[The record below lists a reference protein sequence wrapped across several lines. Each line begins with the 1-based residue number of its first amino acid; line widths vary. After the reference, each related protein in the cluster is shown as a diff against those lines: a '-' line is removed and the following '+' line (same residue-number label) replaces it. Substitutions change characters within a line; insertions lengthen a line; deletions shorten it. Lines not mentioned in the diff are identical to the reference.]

1 MIATVE
7 VLRYAAGGNCV
18 AKHDGRVLFLRGVI
32 PGEVV
37 TVEIPDQ
44 PSSKRYA
51 LANVLK
57 IDKPAANRVAPPCQ
71 YFGSCGGCDWQH
83 LSIADQAKMHFEVMH
98 DQLFRIG
105 KFDNL
110 TVLPIRLA
118 EHETG
123 VGYRTRSRFAVN
135 DAGNLAMR
143 KFHSNELIEI
153 ENCLIASSELNAVT
167 KSGWEPGHDVTI
179 VQGSDEVLV
188 ITDRK
193 YVPEILYQN
202 QYGSWR
208 APAGDFWQVH
218 RSAPAILIE
227 EVLTRLNLDKGDR
240 VADLYSGVGLFAQ
253 PIANRVGSSGK
264 VVAVEFDNRAHQ
276 SASKNLAEFG
286 WAQAVNSDVAKY
298 LKTAAGF
305 DKAVVD
311 PPRSGLN
318 SSVIRSL
325 TNLPDLTQVCYV
337 SCDPGTLAR
346 DLREFADLGWQ
357 IGEIQPMLLFP
368 MTAHL
373 EAVVSVSKLS

>member
-51 LANVLK
+51 LANVVQ
-57 IDKPAANRVAPPCQ
+57 IDKPAPNRIAPPCQ

-83 LSIADQAKMHFEVMH
+83 LSIADQAKMHFEVLQ

-110 TVLPIRLA
+110 TVLPVRLA
-118 EHETG
+118 EGETG

-153 ENCLIASSELNAVT
+153 DSCLIASAELNAVT

-188 ITDRK
+188 LTDRE
-193 YVPEILYQN
+193 YVPEIVYQN

-208 APAGDFWQVH
+208 VPAGDFWQVH
-218 RSAPAILIE
+218 REAPVILIE
-227 EVLTRLNLDKGDR
+227 EVLTRLDLASGDR
-240 VADLYSGVGLFAQ
+240 VADLYAGVGLFAQ

-276 SASKNLAEFG
+276 SASKNLAEFD

-318 SSVIRSL
+318 SSVIKSL
-325 TNLPDLTQVCYV
+325 TNLPELTQVCYV

>member
-1 MIATVE
+1 
-7 VLRYAAGGNCV
+7 
-18 AKHDGRVLFLRGVI
+18 
-32 PGEVV
+32 
-37 TVEIPDQ
+37 
-44 PSSKRYA
+44 
-51 LANVLK
+51 
-57 IDKPAANRVAPPCQ
+57 
-71 YFGSCGGCDWQH
+71 
-83 LSIADQAKMHFEVMH
+83 MHFEVMH

-167 KSGWEPGHDVTI
+167 KSGWAPGHDVTI

-193 YVPEILYQN
+193 YVPEIVYQN

-208 APAGDFWQVH
+208 VPAGDFWQVH

-240 VADLYSGVGLFAQ
+240 VADLYAGVGLFAQ

-276 SASKNLAEFG
+276 CASKNLAEFG

-318 SSVIRSL
+318 SSVIKSL

-346 DLREFADLGWQ
+346 DLREFADFGWQ

>member
-1 MIATVE
+1 M
-7 VLRYAAGGNCV
+7 
-18 AKHDGRVLFLRGVI
+18 
-32 PGEVV
+32 
-37 TVEIPDQ
+37 
-44 PSSKRYA
+44 
-51 LANVLK
+51 
-57 IDKPAANRVAPPCQ
+57 
-71 YFGSCGGCDWQH
+71 
-83 LSIADQAKMHFEVMH
+83 
-98 DQLFRIG
+98 
-105 KFDNL
+105 
-110 TVLPIRLA
+110 
-118 EHETG
+118 
-123 VGYRTRSRFAVN
+123 
-135 DAGNLAMR
+135 
-143 KFHSNELIEI
+143 
-153 ENCLIASSELNAVT
+153 NAVT

-193 YVPEILYQN
+193 YVPEIVYQN

-218 RSAPAILIE
+218 RSAPVILLE

-240 VADLYSGVGLFAQ
+240 VVDLYAGVGLFAQ

-276 SASKNLAEFG
+276 SARKNLAEFG